1 LEEGGAGTIGVSR
14 VICPMPKT
22 RNDKDIFDRSFKL
35 IMNSLSPK
43 ALIYFINRLFG
54 SNHPL
59 DSEPAPPA
67 LA

>member
-1 LEEGGAGTIGVSR
+1 MWT
-14 VICPMPKT
+14 
-22 RNDKDIFDRSFKL
+22 FDRSFKK
-35 IMNSLSPK
+35 IMGGISSK
-43 ALIYFINRLFG
+43 ALIRFINGLFG